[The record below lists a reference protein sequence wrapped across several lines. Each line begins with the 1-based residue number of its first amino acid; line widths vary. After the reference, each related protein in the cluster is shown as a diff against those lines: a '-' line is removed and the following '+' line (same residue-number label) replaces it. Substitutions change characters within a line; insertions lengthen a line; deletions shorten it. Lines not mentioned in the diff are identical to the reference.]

1 MKKIKHFLFTVAALL
16 CSTSMLGVEVE
27 IDGINYEL
35 IANAKQATVTYKSSG
50 EYTGTVVIPESVE
63 YEGVS
68 YAVTRI
74 GSYAFYDCSDLT
86 SVTIPNSVT
95 SIEYGA
101 FYDCSGLT
109 SVTIPN
115 SVKSIGYEAF
125 SGCSGLTSVTIG
137 SSVTSIGQYAFKGCS
152 DLTDVYCYAEKVPS
166 TGTDV
171 FKDSYVEYATL
182 HVPAG
187 AMEKYNV
194 ADPWS
199 GFGKIVVLTE
209 QETGIEEL
217 EAENANN
224 NDAPVYNLN
233 GVRMQ
238 NADNLPKGI
247 YIKGGKKFIIK

>member
-1 MKKIKHFLFTVAALL
+1 M
-16 CSTSMLGVEVE
+16 
-27 IDGINYEL
+27 
-35 IANAKQATVTYKSSG
+35 
-50 EYTGTVVIPESVE
+50 
-63 YEGVS
+63 
-68 YAVTRI
+68 
-74 GSYAFYDCSDLT
+74 
-86 SVTIPNSVT
+86 
-95 SIEYGA
+95 
-101 FYDCSGLT
+101 
-109 SVTIPN
+109 
-115 SVKSIGYEAF
+115 KSIGYGAF
-125 SGCSGLTSVTIG
+125 R
-137 SSVTSIGQYAFKGCS
+137 YCS
-152 DLTDVYCYAEKVPS
+152 DLTDVYCNAEKVPS
-166 TGTDV
+166 TESDA
-171 FKDSYVEYATL
+171 FADSYVEYTTL

-247 YIKGGKKFIIK
+247 YIKGGKKFVVK